1 MYEERTKAN
10 YATFN
15 FSSKAALLF
24 EIIRASM
31 EVQEYRS
38 IVRNDGNDKSFS
50 GLKQYDISLFRLFFP
65 LHLHE

>member
-1 MYEERTKAN
+1 MYEERTKATTH
-10 YATFN
+10 ALG

-38 IVRNDGNDKSFS
+38 IVRNYGNDKSQEEIMQ
-50 GLKQYDISLFRLFFP
+50 KERRRK
-65 LHLHE
+65 